1 MVVVGENSVHVL
13 KRTNANFATLGLRIL
28 IPLFFHKSPH
38 ESASLYFKDLQ
49 FQITPLHPVSVMSM
63 TTQKPCGITCLLIF
77 IP

>member
-1 MVVVGENSVHVL
+1 MMVVGENSVHGL
-13 KRTNANFATLGLRIL
+13 KRTNANFATLGL
-28 IPLFFHKSPH
+28 HTSPH

-49 FQITPLHPVSVMSM
+49 FQITPLHSVSIMSM

>member
-1 MVVVGENSVHVL
+1 MVVVRENSVHGL

-28 IPLFFHKSPH
+28 IPLFFT
-38 ESASLYFKDLQ
+38 SLRMNFKDLQ
-49 FQITPLHPVSVMSM
+49 FQITPLHPVSIMSM